1 MGAGFNGE
9 FTDFVTGSGLLLIAM
24 AAYAHIIW
32 TLRELHRSTNCRL
45 ERLEQLLKKPNGFD
59 TKEMEQ
65 RIDSIREAGAILDR
79 NGH

>member
-1 MGAGFNGE
+1 VLSTINGD
-9 FTDFVTGSGLLLIAM
+9 FADFVTGAGLLLIAM

-32 TLRELHRSTNCRL
+32 TLRELHRSTDSRL
-45 ERLEQLLKKPNGFD
+45 ERLEQLLKKANGVD

-65 RIDSIREAGAILDR
+65 RIDTIREAGAILDR